1 MKKLFFIIISLAFI
15 FFFALRIKD
24 DLYRYRLLT
33 DEVKSLEQT
42 KSNIEK
48 EKEKRE
54 QLLENEKQEEAFEQA
69 ARLMLGFKKSGE
81 EVIMVLPTKDSS
93 NILEHQNSTSSDSLS
108 EEPFDSFFFKISQI
122 WYNLIAKFK
131 K

>member
-1 MKKLFFIIISLAFI
+1 MKKLLFIIVSLAFI
-15 FFFALRIKD
+15 FFFASRIKE
-24 DLYRYRLLT
+24 DLHRYRLLT

-54 QLLENEKQEEAFEQA
+54 QLLENEKHEEALEQA

-81 EVIMVLPTKDSS
+81 EVIMILPTKDSS
-93 NILEHQNSTSSDSLS
+93 NITDYQNSTSSGIGGASCG
-108 EEPFDSFFFKISQI
+108 ERG
-122 WYNLIAKFK
+122 
-131 K
+131 